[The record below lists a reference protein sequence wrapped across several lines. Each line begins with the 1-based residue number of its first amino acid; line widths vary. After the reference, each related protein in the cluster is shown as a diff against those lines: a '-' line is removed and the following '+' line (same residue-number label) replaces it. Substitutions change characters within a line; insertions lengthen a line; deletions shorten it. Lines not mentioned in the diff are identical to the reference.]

1 MNVVKS
7 VAPTWQATGYRHT
20 PAVSEYLPI
29 TPNRIN
35 HASTEVFG
43 PVIISQ
49 ANQAPRTANAVRH
62 ELASSGC
69 TKDTSTLMKGS
80 GTGCDMSVYALD
92 GYTSVRH
99 VMVAH

>member
-1 MNVVKS
+1 MK

-29 TPNRIN
+29 TPNQIN
-35 HASTEVFG
+35 RVSTEVFG
-43 PVIISQ
+43 SVIISQ
-49 ANQAPRTANAVRH
+49 ANQALRTANAVRH

-69 TKDTSTLMKGS
+69 TKDASTSMKGS
-80 GTGCDMSVYALD
+80 GTGCDMSVYAPD
-92 GYTSVRH
+92 SNTSLRL